1 MLHHN
6 ATTISDPDTKRGD
19 FLSSLEWSPGTED
32 VSLEDAIPR
41 VLNWRVGRRPP
52 GRVFG
57 LRLADD
63 GSSPVSSASIP
74 SGEYGGS
81 ATQYGGTVT
90 SSSNGSVS
98 RASVSYGARVSTSYG
113 GSVSTAYGGRVDRVN
128 QLSAEQEAEK
138 LGAALVDAYSTANG
152 DPVGTGMRT
161 SLQRYL
167 MYEAILMRVAF
178 RC

>member
-1 MLHHN
+1 
-6 ATTISDPDTKRGD
+6 
-19 FLSSLEWSPGTED
+19 
-32 VSLEDAIPR
+32 
-41 VLNWRVGRRPP
+41 
-52 GRVFG
+52 
-57 LRLADD
+57 
-63 GSSPVSSASIP
+63 
-74 SGEYGGS
+74 
-81 ATQYGGTVT
+81 
-90 SSSNGSVS
+90 
-98 RASVSYGARVSTSYG
+98 VSYGARVSTSYG

-178 RC
+178 QMLMIRTCCPQMVKEPSGVSGPHEQAVRADGSRW